1 VFRVITKYRC
11 GKPRP
16 VIERGPW
23 HTSSEMAH
31 FWADTLRNQ
40 GYTTEVEEG
49 LGSKMPGSDSSN
61 ADLAEA
67 LAGMA

>member
-1 VFRVITKYRC
+1 
-11 GKPRP
+11 
-16 VIERGPW
+16 
-23 HTSSEMAH
+23 MAH

-67 LAGMA
+67 LASMA